1 MRILPS
7 GGCSS
12 TTLKPFSAVG
22 ITLDFSLHGIM
33 YAWRN
38 WFGSFLKSGDV
49 AAVVTAKAFTV
60 SNPSASSAHCC
71 LCAVMD
77 LWLWGG
83 VLKSSYLGNA
93 HGTCCCF
100 IPVES
105 LVGPLLLLCLRMG
118 IALWLLQLFGGF
130 IFSYLT
136 YNLKNNPARFQCM
149 SCVCRAKSLL
159 LFGKLPSQLLI
170 TATFFPTSKYL
181 IKLAIGFLSTFSTTN
196 RLQICLADQLW
207 IFLGLTQHSLLQPG

>member
-1 MRILPS
+1 MFIHNAQAFLCCRNNLRFLTPWHHVCLEELVWFLS
-7 GGCSS
+7 EEWGCSWCS
-12 TTLKPFSAVG
+12 HSKGLT
-22 ITLDFSLHGIM
+22 
-33 YAWRN
+33 
-38 WFGSFLKSGDV
+38 
-49 AAVVTAKAFTV
+49 VT
-60 SNPSASSAHCC
+60 NPSASSAHCC